1 MVITSIVVI
10 PIISIIILLLIQ
22 TVIATPD
29 FEFAYINNTLYYN
42 INFHFYGRGYQILY
56 GLLGIQ
62 NHYTIPNIYGSIG
75 HLSDDRTYDLHT
87 FGFWNE
93 RSVSYLLPEF
103 DFWGHVDFRLP
114 PHQYLFDALQVYSP
128 SYSER
133 INKCFWTGTVR
144 QRGYL
149 RGMFLNCPSPNLELI
164 VYPIKD
170 VELHSST
177 LIGHSLTHSLTQLL
191 AYSFTYP
198 LIHTLSHL

>member
-1 MVITSIVVI
+1 MINLTI
-10 PIISIIILLLIQ
+10 PIYKFINSFILL
-22 TVIATPD
+22 
-29 FEFAYINNTLYYN
+29 
-42 INFHFYGRGYQILY
+42 GRGYQILY

-62 NHYTIPNIYGSIG
+62 NHHIIPNIYGSIG

-93 RSVSYLLPEF
+93 GSVSYLLPEF

-114 PHQYLFDALQVYSP
+114 PHQYLFEALEVYSP

-177 LIGHSLTHSLTQLL
+177 LIGHLLTYLFAYLLTYATTRLLTH
-191 AYSFTYP
+191 
-198 LIHTLSHL
+198 